1 MLRLILMY
9 FTFGLTIAHNA
20 WVRFAMFANIW
31 RKMSLAI
38 VSNEI
43 QVPPH
48 LTIGLFPLQLRIDF
62 QSQRYVCWVAA
73 LTKVPSTPHSLPSTL
88 SPPHPT
94 CLLSQPPAPLL
105 VPVSTLVRLLHTTSL
120 HIAQLPIQHWIQRIL
135 EEHIHKLHSW
145 QQQPPPHPWQ
155 FENMFVWCLERDS
168 NSSSQG
174 ARGKPLFRCASI
186 SWFQAVSG
194 SVGNLP
200 FSASASTSL
209 SELFVLVRYRN
220 EISKKA
226 NQRLS

>member
-1 MLRLILMY
+1 
-9 FTFGLTIAHNA
+9 
-20 WVRFAMFANIW
+20 MFAG
-31 RKMSLAI
+31 L
-38 VSNEI
+38 
-43 QVPPH
+43 PPW
-48 LTIGLFPLQLRIDF
+48 
-62 QSQRYVCWVAA
+62 QRY
-73 LTKVPSTPHSLPSTL
+73 LPLPILPPSTL

-135 EEHIHKLHSW
+135 EEHIQKLHSW

-200 FSASASTSL
+200 FSASASTGL
-209 SELFVLVRYRN
+209 SDYFIRN
-220 EISKKA
+220 CKFWSFSSTQAPHQQWHYWRTIMLTHPCA
-226 NQRLS
+226 Q